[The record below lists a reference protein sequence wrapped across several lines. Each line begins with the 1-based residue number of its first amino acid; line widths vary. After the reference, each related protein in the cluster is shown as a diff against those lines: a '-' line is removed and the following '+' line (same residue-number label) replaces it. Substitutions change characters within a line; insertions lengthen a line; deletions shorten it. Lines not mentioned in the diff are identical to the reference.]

1 MTAGLDLSLGG
12 QFTTDLLLGVERLP
26 PDHRRAYEHYFL
38 EVIRQRGFP
47 LHTASLW
54 NALHF
59 GWSLERRCYLG
70 RGFRLVPADSDEP
83 QPVGSFVEVKISG
96 GRVAWG
102 EVVYK
107 EGRDPERITDLGE
120 VAPAASGARLGLV
133 RAHREAAV
141 HEALVLDFKAFGDGL
156 SDADRDDF
164 ARALRKGRLTSD
176 FHKEVD
182 VHYPAVDAGE
192 DDLTLFA
199 RYSLRE
205 YGGSLFDE
213 FLRDQGAGVG
223 ADDRWQL
230 LLGSLQAVHEM
241 ATKAPDI
248 RTFGAYH
255 LDAEAY
261 RARLRTSGDDPFGAD
276 AVKDVVD
283 AIVEPPP
290 PRPGRFAGWSGG
302 PAQAGYRST
311 AGLVREY
318 LNRHAGDDTA
328 MSAAEQELLTGPAYA
343 RLVLEVNLAVTD
355 RIGPDGLI
363 RGSNVHVRLDDEWQ
377 GGGVWRS
384 VRFADTP
391 PPESR
396 FGPLVALGLGYA
408 ESSDNTSPTNAGP
421 EHQEDLVADRSDRWW
436 RIPLRL
442 IDLHHRDLPVDR
454 AAIEMLPPDVTELL
468 VDFNDGKPG
477 PRRRRPLDRE
487 RRLVREMPY
496 PITLVP
502 GVIVAYNVGFG
513 GQVLSAKVT
522 PLAVPVEIEGR
533 TVRFEFNETVLRR
546 EVGLMPID
554 PKTMPR
560 SRSVVDQINE
570 VFRQRGRPTED
581 GGRALRSEEVIA
593 ALFGPDASPA
603 VKLPILLR
611 LQTGDFEYRSP
622 EWVWHAALSRR
633 TSPRE
638 HVRVRAAR
646 EQNAGRIARILAP
659 RMIPMR
665 IRRFSTAGGRHPS
678 RDKVLSYS
686 MARARYKAEHRLPE
700 TLAPNETWVRPFPLG

>member
-1 MTAGLDLSLGG
+1 MAVRLDLSLGG

-26 PDHRRAYEHYFL
+26 PDHRRAYEHYFR

-54 NALHF
+54 NALYF
-59 GWSLERRCYLG
+59 GWSLERRSYLG
-70 RGFRLVPADSDEP
+70 RGFHLVPADSDQP

-102 EVVYK
+102 EVIYK
-107 EGRDPERITDLGE
+107 EGRDRHRITDLGE

-133 RAHREAAV
+133 RAHQEAAV
-141 HEALVLDFKAFGDGL
+141 HEALVIDFDAFGGGR
-156 SDADRDDF
+156 SDAERDDF

-182 VHYPAVDAGE
+182 VHYAAVDAGE

-199 RYSLRE
+199 RYTLRE
-205 YGGSLFDE
+205 YGDSLFDE
-213 FLRDQGAGVG
+213 FLRDHGAGVG
-223 ADDRWQL
+223 AEDRWQL
-230 LLGSLQAVHEM
+230 LLGSLQTVHEM
-241 ATKAPDI
+241 ATKTPDI
-248 RTFGAYH
+248 RTFSAYH
-255 LDAEAY
+255 LDAGAF
-261 RARLRTSGDDPFGAD
+261 RLRLRAGGDDVFGAD
-276 AVKDVVD
+276 AVQDVVD
-283 AIVEPPP
+283 AIVEPPQ
-290 PRPGRFAGWSGG
+290 PRTGRFAGGCGG
-302 PAQAGYRST
+302 PGQARYRST
-311 AGLVREY
+311 AALVREY
-318 LNRHAGDDTA
+318 LSRHAGDDTA
-328 MSAAEQELLTGPAYA
+328 LSATEQEMLTGPAYA

-355 RIGPDGLI
+355 RIGPDGLV

-384 VRFADTP
+384 VRFKDTP
-391 PPESR
+391 PPEAR

-408 ESSDNTSPTNAGP
+408 ESLGSTDPLDAVP
-421 EHQEDLVADRSDRWW
+421 ELLEDLVAERSDRWW

-468 VDFNDGKPG
+468 VDFNDGTPG

-502 GVIVAYNVGFG
+502 GVIVTYNVGFG

-522 PLAVPVEIEGR
+522 RLAVPVEIEGR
-533 TVRFEFNETVLRR
+533 TVRFEFNEAVLRR
-546 EVGLMPID
+546 EVGLMSID
-554 PKTMPR
+554 PSKMPR
-560 SRSVVDQINE
+560 SRNVVDLINE

-593 ALFGPDASPA
+593 ALLGPDASPI
-603 VKLPILLR
+603 VTLPILLR

-622 EWVWHAALSRR
+622 EWVWHPAVSRR

-646 EQNAGRIARILAP
+646 EQTARRIAQVLAP

-665 IRRFSTAGGRHPS
+665 IRRFTTVGGRHPS
-678 RDKVLSYS
+678 RDKVLSYT
-686 MARARYKAEHRLPE
+686 MARAHFKAEHRLPE
-700 TLAPNETWVRPFPLG
+700 TLAPNETWVKPFPLG